1 MGSSNVSAYETR
13 LKQAQYNVEACKRNL
28 ANARAQKASKGQI
41 ENLKANL
48 KYRQDALKQAREDLK
63 RAKASAKKKK

>member
-1 MGSSNVSAYETR
+1 MGSNDLSSYESR
-13 LKQAQYNVEACKRNL
+13 VKQAQYNVEACKTNL

-48 KYRQDALKQAREDLK
+48 KYRQDDLKQAREDLK
-63 RAKASAKKKK
+63 RAKAAARKR